1 VPQQRQPAAVAVG
14 GYIISHTYFLIIL

>member
-14 GYIISHTYFLIIL
+14 GYIISHTYFIVVL